1 VDIPRPTAVKPL
13 SDYRI
18 RVRYSDGAEGEVDF
32 SHLAGKGVFKS
43 WNDYANFEKV
53 YISESGAI
61 AWNDDIEVCPD
72 ATYMRLTGK
81 SVEDLF
87 PSLQTAA
94 SDV

>member
-13 SDYRI
+13 SDYRVWI
-18 RVRYSDGAEGEVDF
+18 RYSDGAEGEVDF
-32 SHLAGKGVFKS
+32 SHLTGKGVFEL
-43 WNDYANFEKV
+43 WNDYANFQKV

-61 AWNDDIEVCPD
+61 AWNDDIEICSD